1 MKMPLQGRR
10 KGLKHSQKGDA
21 LSGQE
26 GKGLSPLKREMPL
39 QGSSGF
45 GTGYKFV
52 EMNCKKEDR
61 LGVNPITL

>member
-1 MKMPLQGRR
+1 MPLQGKVG
-10 KGLKHSQKGDA
+10 KGLKPSQKGDA
-21 LSGQE
+21 LAGQGGE
-26 GKGLSPLKREMPL
+26 GLSPLEREMPL

-52 EMNCKKEDR
+52 EMNCKKEGR